1 MKKRP
6 TDALKREQRE
16 IGIYD
21 TARIQ
26 VKTLDAIHIIHEMR
40 IMEWRKSKTG
50 YKPSLND
57 IKNEVYKKGVEAIL
71 RTDMPVAGWRTDVF
85 KTTNTTRAEYERLKK
100 KKIEKTDLIV
110 NVGPA
115 EPLQPEQPEKPTTR
129 VYDVEE
135 DEDDGF

>member
-1 MKKRP
+1 MNKKRP

-71 RTDMPVAGWRTDVF
+71 RTDMPVPGWKSDVF

-100 KKIEKTDLIV
+100 KKFGNTDVVVDI
-110 NVGPA
+110 GPA
-115 EPLQPEQPEKPTTR
+115 EPIEQTPPQPTTR

-135 DEDDGF
+135 DDDDGF